1 MAQGSFFSGRSHR
14 SNTLSRDRLSGSC
27 IVDEDDHVTDALS
40 FSLRLEEDL
49 FISVLSFAI
58 SGERYQLCSR
68 IQGEETHCRE
78 QILLCRRY
86 QRDFQL
92 AYPIGLFRSPRFFN
106 QHPHRAEDGP
116 LLFQLSEVERV
127 FRERINTPRVS
138 KLFLFQILIVSR
150 GRINFRKYRR
160 YLVFEGE
167 ERGEGGSNI
176 C

>member
-1 MAQGSFFSGRSHR
+1 ML
-14 SNTLSRDRLSGSC
+14 LSLS
-27 IVDEDDHVTDALS
+27 LS
-40 FSLRLEEDL
+40 FSLRLEENL

-127 FRERINTPRVS
+127 FQR
-138 KLFLFQILIVSR
+138 
-150 GRINFRKYRR
+150 
-160 YLVFEGE
+160 
-167 ERGEGGSNI
+167 RGEGEDKYSSSFETFSLSNI
-176 C
+176 DSVTGEN